1 MSKFDSAIVWSLFW
15 GVWFLTVT
23 LFGKDIGTDGPISFG
38 LTMIVGFTV
47 AYFTKPILASCP
59 RYALILMII
68 LVWWY
73 NIFLLFH

>member
-1 MSKFDSAIVWSLFW
+1 MSKIDTAIVWGLFW

-23 LFGKDIGTDGPISFG
+23 LFGKDIGTNGPIGFA
-38 LTMIVGFTV
+38 LTMIVGFIV
-47 AYFTKPILASCP
+47 AYFTRPILSSRP
-59 RYALILMII
+59 RYQLILMVV